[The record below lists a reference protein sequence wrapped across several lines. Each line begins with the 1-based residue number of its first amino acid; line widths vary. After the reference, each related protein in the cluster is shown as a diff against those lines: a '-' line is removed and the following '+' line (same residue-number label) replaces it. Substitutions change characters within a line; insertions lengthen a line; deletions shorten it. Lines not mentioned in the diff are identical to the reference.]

1 MRCNRTISIYS
12 FHNTVFRPRV
22 GGKQFQVSAVSAVPV
37 VDLGLGLGSLDQ
49 ELSGPSTFRG
59 TRHNH
64 AQVTGGSR
72 SLGAV

>member
-1 MRCNRTISIYS
+1 MDSPLVCNLYLY
-12 FHNTVFRPRV
+12 NTDLMPVFRPRV

-59 TRHNH
+59 TRQNH
-64 AQVTGGSR
+64 AQVTRGQQE
-72 SLGAV
+72 